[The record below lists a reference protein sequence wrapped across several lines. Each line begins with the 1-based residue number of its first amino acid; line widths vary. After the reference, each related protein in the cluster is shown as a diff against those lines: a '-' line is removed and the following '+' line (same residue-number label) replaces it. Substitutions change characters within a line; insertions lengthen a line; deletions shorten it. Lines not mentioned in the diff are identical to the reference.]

1 MARQALFDG
10 LVRDELDRP
19 VETRM
24 VGGEAFYVVDDDGFM
39 RHIAS
44 EQVDRQVLDQISAL
58 IEGHEDLLGQQT
70 AKMLGQEDIF
80 SVAMFQSQLKN
91 IDQQFEQLFQ
101 TGIPEEARAF
111 MGMSG
116 FKVVIDIHGEV
127 LRVEQAGAAA
137 PNDED
142 E

>member
-58 IEGHEDLLGQQT
+58 IEGHEDLFGQQT

-137 PNDED
+137 SDDED